1 MGPREEVEFHKFQAN
16 ANRKVGNLTTKI
28 RGT

>member
-1 MGPREEVEFHKFQAN
+1 MGPGEKLNFTQFQAN

-28 RGT
+28 HKT